1 MGEKAFY
8 DKHGRQIHKGDLIK
22 TFHFTGARR
31 KKYFMYHTAVERE
44 GVLYMVPIADL
55 EPTCANQGGTCR
67 VEAIIRAGADIE
79 IISGYGPGDIL
90 NFEDRPKVRSSAATA
105 A

>member
-1 MGEKAFY
+1 MIDKSFY
-8 DKHGRQIHKGDLIK
+8 DKHGRQIHKGDLLK

-31 KKYFMYHTAVERE
+31 KKYFLYHTVVDRE
-44 GVLYMVPIADL
+44 GVLYIVPTAEL
-55 EPTCANQGGTCR
+55 EPTCANQGGTCM
-67 VEAIIRAGADIE
+67 VEAIIRSGADIE

-90 NFEDRPKVRSSAATA
+90 NFEDRPTVRSSAATA